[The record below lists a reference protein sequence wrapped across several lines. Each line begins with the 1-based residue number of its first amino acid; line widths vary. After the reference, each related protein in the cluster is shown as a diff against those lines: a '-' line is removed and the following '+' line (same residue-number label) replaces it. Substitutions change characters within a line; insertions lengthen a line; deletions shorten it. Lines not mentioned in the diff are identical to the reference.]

1 MFSVGIKGNHVWTRD
16 QGDRPNY
23 VTKLAVKMQV
33 MFTEADV
40 TRKPR
45 GVTH

>member
-1 MFSVGIKGNHVWTRD
+1 MFSIGIKGNHMRSRD
-16 QGDRPNY
+16 QGNRPNH

-40 TRKPR
+40 TQKPR
-45 GVTH
+45 DVTH